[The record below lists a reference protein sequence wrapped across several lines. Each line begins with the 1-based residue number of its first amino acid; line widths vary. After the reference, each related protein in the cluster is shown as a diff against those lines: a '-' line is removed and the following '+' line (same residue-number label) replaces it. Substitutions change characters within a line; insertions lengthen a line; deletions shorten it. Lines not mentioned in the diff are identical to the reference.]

1 MFNLFK
7 ASQKLILFSMYI
19 KCGCKHTI
27 YPYLYLCI
35 YCFGVKKCQNCT
47 NLLLLSGLSLSL
59 SCSLIYGKSK
69 FFVFCT
75 PCLGSRF
82 MAVLSRL
89 SAMCALTSLQT
100 LNHHQHI
107 ASLSSSSSLT
117 SLLSAVS
124 FDFAADYRYN
134 WANILIIFAAAS
146 SSRSRFG
153 AQNKAIKRVPPSYAE
168 DEGRERLGGLKT
180 LPKKRIEWVKRTR
193 EISRR

>member
-1 MFNLFK
+1 M
-7 ASQKLILFSMYI
+7 
-19 KCGCKHTI
+19 
-27 YPYLYLCI
+27 
-35 YCFGVKKCQNCT
+35 KKCQNCL
-47 NLLLLSGLSLSL
+47 NLLLLLSLSLSL

-69 FFVFCT
+69 FFFFCT

-82 MAVLSRL
+82 MAVQDRL
-89 SAMCALTSLQT
+89 SALCALTSLQT

-107 ASLSSSSSLT
+107 ASLSSSSSST

-168 DEGRERLGGLKT
+168 EDGRRGRSERHCQRNESSG
-180 LPKKRIEWVKRTR
+180 
-193 EISRR
+193 

>member
-7 ASQKLILFSMYI
+7 ESQKLILFFMYI

-27 YPYLYLCI
+27 YHYLYLCI
-35 YCFGVKKCQNCT
+35 YCFGVKKCRNCL
-47 NLLLLSGLSLSL
+47 NLLLLLSLSLSL

-69 FFVFCT
+69 FFFSVR
-75 PCLGSRF
+75 PVWGQGSW
-82 MAVLSRL
+82 LS
-89 SAMCALTSLQT
+89 ALTSLQT

-153 AQNKAIKRVPPSYAE
+153 AQNKAIKRVPPSHTEE
-168 DEGRERLGGLKT
+168 DGRGGGGWKT